1 MRQPA
6 DPGTP
11 RIACSSAADGR
22 VEGVANFA
30 AGGLDLADAEVQ
42 LLAGDIGRKVSAP
55 MAREMTMARA
65 ADAYAS
71 GAPEN
76 EAVG

>member
-1 MRQPA
+1 MQRHW
-6 DPGTP
+6 DL
-11 RIACSSAADGR
+11 RAA
-22 VEGVANFA
+22 ANFA